1 MCQERCGPSQL
12 RDPKRAPRRT
22 PRPHPP
28 SPTAANLRSGS
39 ESGSMAAKAKNDD
52 EAPVLSEVE
61 ARGGV
66 TGHHVRHVLAFG
78 LAGSVAAFVMIA
90 LYFYYAKLISTLS
103 QLPGRVDLAKLVYFA
118 IPLALG
124 AVAIVL
130 VLGLW
135 NMVARPRPE
144 VSQTLMRWRVALQF
158 IALCLVMAALYLSAR
173 S

>member
-1 MCQERCGPSQL
+1 
-12 RDPKRAPRRT
+12 
-22 PRPHPP
+22 
-28 SPTAANLRSGS
+28 
-39 ESGSMAAKAKNDD
+39 MAAKAKNDD

-66 TGHHVRHVLAFG
+66 TGLAFG
-78 LAGSVAAFVMIA
+78 LAGSVVAFVMIA
-90 LYFYYAKLISTLS
+90 LYFYYAKLISTIS
-103 QLPGRVDLAKLVYFA
+103 QLPGRVDLAKVVYFA

>member
-1 MCQERCGPSQL
+1 
-12 RDPKRAPRRT
+12 
-22 PRPHPP
+22 
-28 SPTAANLRSGS
+28 
-39 ESGSMAAKAKNDD
+39 MAAMAKKDD
-52 EAPVLSEVE
+52 DAPVLSEIE

-78 LAGSVAAFVMIA
+78 LAGSVIAFVLIA
-90 LYFYYAKLISTLS
+90 LYFYYAKLVGTIS
-103 QLPGRVDLAKLVYFA
+103 QLPGRIDLAKLVYFA

-130 VLGLW
+130 ALGLW

-158 IALCLVMAALYLSAR
+158 IALCLIMAALYLSAR

>member
-1 MCQERCGPSQL
+1 
-12 RDPKRAPRRT
+12 
-22 PRPHPP
+22 
-28 SPTAANLRSGS
+28 
-39 ESGSMAAKAKNDD
+39 MAAKAKNDD

-78 LAGSVAAFVMIA
+78 LAGSVVAFVMIA

-130 VLGLW
+130 VLWLC

-158 IALCLVMAALYLSAR
+158 IALRLVMAALYLSAR
-173 S
+173 SSAFQPDRLIPC

>member
-1 MCQERCGPSQL
+1 
-12 RDPKRAPRRT
+12 
-22 PRPHPP
+22 
-28 SPTAANLRSGS
+28 
-39 ESGSMAAKAKNDD
+39 MAARAKKRDGD
-52 EAPVLSEVE
+52 APVLSEVE

-66 TGHHVRHVLAFG
+66 TGHHVRYVLAFG
-78 LAGSVAAFVMIA
+78 LAGSVIGFVAVA
-90 LYFYYAKLISTLS
+90 LYFYYAKLIETLS
-103 QLPGRVDLAKLVYFA
+103 QASVAIDLTRFVYFA

-158 IALCLVMAALYLSAR
+158 IALCLVMAALYLSAK

>member
-1 MCQERCGPSQL
+1 
-12 RDPKRAPRRT
+12 
-22 PRPHPP
+22 
-28 SPTAANLRSGS
+28 
-39 ESGSMAAKAKNDD
+39 MAAKAKNDD

-78 LAGSVAAFVMIA
+78 LAGSVVAFVMIA
-90 LYFYYAKLISTLS
+90 LYFYYAKLISTIS
-103 QLPGRVDLAKLVYFA
+103 QLPGRVDLAKVVYFA
-118 IPLALG
+118 IPLD

>member
-1 MCQERCGPSQL
+1 
-12 RDPKRAPRRT
+12 
-22 PRPHPP
+22 
-28 SPTAANLRSGS
+28 
-39 ESGSMAAKAKNDD
+39 MAAKAKNDD

-66 TGHHVRHVLAFG
+66 
-78 LAGSVAAFVMIA
+78 
-90 LYFYYAKLISTLS
+90 
-103 QLPGRVDLAKLVYFA
+103 LVYFA
-118 IPLALG
+118 ILLALG

-158 IALCLVMAALYLSAR
+158 LALCLVMAALYLSAR

>member
-66 TGHHVRHVLAFG
+66 
-78 LAGSVAAFVMIA
+78 
-90 LYFYYAKLISTLS
+90 
-103 QLPGRVDLAKLVYFA
+103 LVYFA

-135 NMVARPRPE
+135 NMVAGQR
-144 VSQTLMRWRVALQF
+144 
-158 IALCLVMAALYLSAR
+158 SAR
-173 S
+173 P

>member
-1 MCQERCGPSQL
+1 
-12 RDPKRAPRRT
+12 
-22 PRPHPP
+22 
-28 SPTAANLRSGS
+28 
-39 ESGSMAAKAKNDD
+39 MAAKAKNDD

-78 LAGSVAAFVMIA
+78 LAGCVVPFVMIA

>member
-39 ESGSMAAKAKNDD
+39 ESGSMAAKA
-52 EAPVLSEVE
+52 AL
-61 ARGGV
+61 
-66 TGHHVRHVLAFG
+66 G

-144 VSQTLMRWRVALQF
+144 VSQTLMR
-158 IALCLVMAALYLSAR
+158 
-173 S
+173 

>member
-1 MCQERCGPSQL
+1 
-12 RDPKRAPRRT
+12 
-22 PRPHPP
+22 
-28 SPTAANLRSGS
+28 
-39 ESGSMAAKAKNDD
+39 MAAKAKNDD

-135 NMVARPRPE
+135 NMGRGPGQRSARP
-144 VSQTLMRWRVALQF
+144 
-158 IALCLVMAALYLSAR
+158 
-173 S
+173 

>member
-1 MCQERCGPSQL
+1 
-12 RDPKRAPRRT
+12 
-22 PRPHPP
+22 
-28 SPTAANLRSGS
+28 
-39 ESGSMAAKAKNDD
+39 MAAKAKNDD

-78 LAGSVAAFVMIA
+78 LAGSVVAFVMIA
-90 LYFYYAKLISTLS
+90 LYFYYAKLISTIS
-103 QLPGRVDLAKLVYFA
+103 QLPGRVDLAKVAYFA

-144 VSQTLMRWRVALQF
+144 VSQTLCAGGWRCNSLHFASSWPPFICRRDPRRFSPTASSPANRLPPLWALVR
-158 IALCLVMAALYLSAR
+158 ALENV
-173 S
+173 